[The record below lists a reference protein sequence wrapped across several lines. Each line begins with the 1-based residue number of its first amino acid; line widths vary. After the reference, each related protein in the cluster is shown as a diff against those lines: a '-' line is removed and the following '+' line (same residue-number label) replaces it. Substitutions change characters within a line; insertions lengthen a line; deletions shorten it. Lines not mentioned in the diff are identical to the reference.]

1 MLRNY
6 VKIAWRNILKSRFY
20 SSVNIIGLSAG
31 LAFALII
38 GGYVWNELQVNTRLR
53 NAERQYILQSKWK
66 DPNMGID
73 FTTLGPLAKALREQ
87 YPNLVKNYYRWDGI
101 TSNVSK
107 GDKSFREGLQVCD
120 STMLEMYGFELLY
133 GSPKSAFDG
142 PYSLVI
148 TREKAIKYFGR
159 DDVVGQTLSIENFSG
174 SKHDFM
180 ITGVL
185 KDQSKN
191 SVTFINDDNNNQ
203 FYISSTNISYFGR
216 NMEWFNQYIVSY
228 VELQPGVRAADLD
241 RPMKQLISQNAP
253 PQIAQNLTPYLA
265 SLKNYY
271 LTANNG
277 LVQKMIFALSFIALF
292 ILLMAVINFVN
303 MAVSRSAT
311 RLKEIG
317 IRKVLG
323 GLKKQLMIQ
332 FITESVVLVFFSTL
346 FALII
351 YATTRNLFTD
361 VLGKEIPPLTAF
373 PVYFVFLPAILS
385 LAVGSLAGLYPA
397 FVLSSMKSVDSLKGK
412 LANVRDKIWLR
423 KSLVG
428 FQFGIAAIV
437 FISSIVVSQQINLF
451 FSKDLGF
458 DKDYVVSAQVP
469 RNWTPAGVQKMETM
483 RKEFSRLP
491 QVRDVTVSFEV
502 PDGGGSGNVSLY
514 KPGTDSTAAIP
525 SQILMTDEYY
535 AGTFGIKMVAGEFFS
550 SPGSFTDS
558 SRIVIN
564 ETQAKALGWNDP
576 RDAIGKQ
583 LSMRGSNGFVTKI
596 VGVTKDFHFGSM
608 QTAIP
613 PVTFLHVKLTN
624 TFRLFSFKLKPGSM
638 SSSLAVLQKQWSL
651 LMPGTPFEYRFM
663 DESLA
668 RLYRTELQLKKA
680 AYTAA
685 VLAFIIVLLG
695 VIGLVALSVQK
706 RIKEIGIRKVLGSS
720 VAGIIALFI
729 KDFLL
734 VIAIAGI
741 VACPVAYMLMNGWLN
756 EYTYRVAITPVPFV
770 VSIAILAGITAL
782 LISLQTRKAALSNP
796 VESLRTE

>member
-53 NAERQYILQSKWK
+53 NAERQYILQSRWK

-265 SLKNYY
+265 SLK
-271 LTANNG
+271 
-277 LVQKMIFALSFIALF
+277 K
-292 ILLMAVINFVN
+292 LLPDCQQWACAEN
-303 MAVSRSAT
+303 
-311 RLKEIG
+311 
-317 IRKVLG
+317 
-323 GLKKQLMIQ
+323 
-332 FITESVVLVFFSTL
+332 
-346 FALII
+346 
-351 YATTRNLFTD
+351 D
-361 VLGKEIPPLTAF
+361 
-373 PVYFVFLPAILS
+373 
-385 LAVGSLAGLYPA
+385 
-397 FVLSSMKSVDSLKGK
+397 
-412 LANVRDKIWLR
+412 LR
-423 KSLVG
+423 
-428 FQFGIAAIV
+428 IV
-437 FISSIVVSQQINLF
+437 F
-451 FSKDLGF
+451 
-458 DKDYVVSAQVP
+458 YC
-469 RNWTPAGVQKMETM
+469 
-483 RKEFSRLP
+483 
-491 QVRDVTVSFEV
+491 SFY
-502 PDGGGSGNVSLY
+502 PIDGCH
-514 KPGTDSTAAIP
+514 
-525 SQILMTDEYY
+525 Q
-535 AGTFGIKMVAGEFFS
+535 
-550 SPGSFTDS
+550 
-558 SRIVIN
+558 
-564 ETQAKALGWNDP
+564 
-576 RDAIGKQ
+576 
-583 LSMRGSNGFVTKI
+583 
-596 VGVTKDFHFGSM
+596 
-608 QTAIP
+608 
-613 PVTFLHVKLTN
+613 
-624 TFRLFSFKLKPGSM
+624 FR
-638 SSSLAVLQKQWSL
+638 
-651 LMPGTPFEYRFM
+651 
-663 DESLA
+663 
-668 RLYRTELQLKKA
+668 
-680 AYTAA
+680 
-685 VLAFIIVLLG
+685 
-695 VIGLVALSVQK
+695 
-706 RIKEIGIRKVLGSS
+706 
-720 VAGIIALFI
+720 
-729 KDFLL
+729 
-734 VIAIAGI
+734 
-741 VACPVAYMLMNGWLN
+741 
-756 EYTYRVAITPVPFV
+756 
-770 VSIAILAGITAL
+770 
-782 LISLQTRKAALSNP
+782 
-796 VESLRTE
+796 